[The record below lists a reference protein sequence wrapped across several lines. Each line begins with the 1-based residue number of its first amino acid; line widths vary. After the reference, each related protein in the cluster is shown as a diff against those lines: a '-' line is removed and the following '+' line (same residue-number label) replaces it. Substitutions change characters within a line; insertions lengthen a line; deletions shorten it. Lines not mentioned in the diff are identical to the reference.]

1 MAMPNCK
8 ISVSL
13 RFDSK
18 QENQNG
24 GITVKTKY
32 FEYNRNGGNE
42 KYSEFTEAEYLKAKE
57 EENRW
62 FISFGDSVLECEES
76 QYTDHFSKKDHGEY
90 TQKDRNWKKVVPVSL
105 DQYTYGGNYEQKII
119 KDSTVVPLEEC
130 ILEQL
135 GLEHDLVKL
144 KKVMKKLKPYEQK
157 IIYQI
162 FWKRKSQSKLAR
174 EYGISQQ
181 TMNEKCNRILVKVL
195 KLFENEK

>member
-1 MAMPNCK
+1 LIQK
-8 ISVSL
+8 T
-13 RFDSK
+13 R
-18 QENQNG
+18 NQNG
-24 GITVKTKY
+24 GITMKTKY

-90 TQKDRNWKKVVPVSL
+90 TQKDRNWKKVIPVSL
-105 DQYTYGGNYEQKII
+105 DQYTYGGNYEQKIL
-119 KDSTVVPLEEC
+119 KDSTVVPLEER

-144 KKVMKKLKPYEQK
+144 KKVMKKLKPYEYE
-157 IIYQI
+157 IIYQL
-162 FWKRKSQSKLAR
+162 FWMNKSQKALGV
-174 EYGISQQ
+174 ECGKSQQ
-181 TMNEKCNRILVKVL
+181 NMNKIAKRILAKML
-195 KLFENEK
+195 KLIENEK